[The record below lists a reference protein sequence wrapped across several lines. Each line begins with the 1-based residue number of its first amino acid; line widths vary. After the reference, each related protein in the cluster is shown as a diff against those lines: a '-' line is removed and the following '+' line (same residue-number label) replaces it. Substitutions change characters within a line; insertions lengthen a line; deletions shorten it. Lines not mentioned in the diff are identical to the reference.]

1 MKWIDRMVE
10 KVTRCSTP
18 LNTSFKMGVH
28 AVVCRSGLPDYVC
41 VNVDGI
47 DLFSFDFWLKELVI
61 ESSCQCPYNIVD
73 AFDMLYDDVHVTVK
87 NE

>member
-1 MKWIDRMVE
+1 ML
-10 KVTRCSTP
+10 T
-18 LNTSFKMGVH
+18 
-28 AVVCRSGLPDYVC
+28 GLTGSV
-41 VNVDGI
+41 
-47 DLFSFDFWLKELVI
+47 SFWLKELVI

>member
-1 MKWIDRMVE
+1 MKWIDRMLE

-28 AVVCRSGLPDYVC
+28 AVVCLIMC

-47 DLFSFDFWLKELVI
+47 DWFSFFLAEGACD
-61 ESSCQCPYNIVD
+61 
-73 AFDMLYDDVHVTVK
+73 
-87 NE
+87 

>member
-1 MKWIDRMVE
+1 MQHTVE
-10 KVTRCSTP
+10 YIFQDGCSC
-18 LNTSFKMGVH
+18 G
-28 AVVCRSGLPDYVC
+28 GLPDYVC

-47 DLFSFDFWLKELVI
+47 DWFSFDFWLKELVI